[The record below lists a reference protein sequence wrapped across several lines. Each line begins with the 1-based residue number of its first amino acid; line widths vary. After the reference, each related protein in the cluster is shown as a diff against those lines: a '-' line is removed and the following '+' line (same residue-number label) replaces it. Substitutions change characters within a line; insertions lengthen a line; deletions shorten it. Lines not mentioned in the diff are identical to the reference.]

1 MRHTTY
7 TTKTDNFSTQIS
19 MKKIYTLL
27 LLSAAALPV
36 VAQSNFSTGAKAIM
50 GIYNSYQENPVQ
62 SLQLP
67 MGTPFSLEEC
77 SRADARATVF
87 ITVAE
92 GYGEADIEA
101 RGFDIVLSAADV
113 VVATGSMDDI
123 ADLAN
128 CDFVKY
134 VEFSSVMQPQMDQ
147 ARKLSNVDVV
157 LDGTGSGLSRAYTG
171 AGVIAAMYDNG
182 FDPNHA
188 VFLDSNKKS
197 RIKNL
202 YYFSGQ
208 SGVYSTIAQ
217 ENMSTFTTDNS
228 DDYHGTHVMGIEAGY
243 FNGKGNGKVA
253 YINSS
258 GRATVSTS
266 YNNPYYGV
274 ATGADIVA
282 CAGHLTN
289 SNILKGIQA
298 VRDYAQSTGQ
308 PAVINLSLGVN
319 YGSHTP
325 YSSFNKVID
334 EYGKDIII
342 CIAAGNEAEDGI
354 SIDRTLAAAGDTYQ
368 SFVSVSASASG
379 AIDIWAHDT
388 NDFTVTPF
396 LYQPTANKIVWEY
409 EFSASSSQDYYMATS
424 NYTSSA
430 YSHDDNF
437 DKAFTSSY
445 VICSA
450 AREPGSNLYNVR
462 LDLQLTPNNTTN
474 VKGAVYVLGFRV
486 KANKANQRI
495 TSVFQTNSGLKFQ
508 SLGRSGYEDG
518 NGEYSINDMAGAKN
532 LIVVGAWNS
541 RSVFPILTSSGTA
554 SSLDFAS
561 GGDGYKQGQVTGFSS
576 WGTMPDGRKLPHVL
590 APGMAIVAAG
600 STPFYEK
607 NTANAG
613 SVYIAANQKYNN
625 RQNYWFESQGTSMAC
640 PFASGVVALMLEAVP
655 GLNVEQARECLT
667 ATATTDANTT
677 AAGIQAG
684 AGKVDALAAV
694 KYAITKYQG
703 GVNDITLDDNHFIV
717 SPEGENVWS
726 VFVPATS
733 SVNVGVYNI
742 AGQQV
747 ATAAAAGQ
755 EATIDLTALTPGVY
769 VLNINGQYSSRVVVK

>member
-1 MRHTTY
+1 
-7 TTKTDNFSTQIS
+7 
-19 MKKIYTLL
+19 MKKIYTVL
-27 LLSAAALPV
+27 LLSAAASLSAA
-36 VAQSNFSTGAKAIM
+36 AQSNFSTGAKAIM
-50 GIYNSYQENPVQ
+50 GSYNSYLVNPAQ
-62 SLQLP
+62 ALRLP
-67 MGTPFSLEEC
+67 LGTPFTLEEC
-77 SRADARATVF
+77 SRAGARATVF

-113 VVATGSMDDI
+113 VVATGTMDDI
-123 ADLAN
+123 AALAD

-134 VEFSSVMQPQMDQ
+134 VEFSTVVEPQMDQ

-157 LDGTGSGLSRAYTG
+157 LDGTGAGLSRAYTG

-208 SGVYSTIAQ
+208 SGVYSTITQ
-217 ENMSTFTTDNS
+217 DNMSSFTTDNS
-228 DDYHGTHVMGIEAGY
+228 AEYHGTHVMGIEAGY

-258 GRATVSTS
+258 GKATVSPS

-282 CAGHLTN
+282 CAGYLTN
-289 SNILKGIQA
+289 SNILKGVQT

-308 PAVINLSLGVN
+308 PAVVNLSLGVN

-334 EYGKDIII
+334 QYGEDVII
-342 CIAAGNEAEDGI
+342 CIAAGNEADLGI
-354 SIDRTLAAAGDTYQ
+354 SLDRTLAAGASYS
-368 SFVSVSASASG
+368 SFIPVSASASG

-409 EFSASSSQDYYMATS
+409 EYSASSTQEYTIATS
-424 NYTSSA
+424 NYTR
-430 YSHDDNF
+430 YDHDDNF
-437 DKAFTSSY
+437 EKAFSSSY

-462 LDLQLTPNNTTN
+462 MDVQLTPNSATN

-486 KANKANQRI
+486 TAKKANQRI
-495 TSVFQTNSGLKFQ
+495 TSVIQTNDEMKFQ
-508 SLGRSGYEDG
+508 SLGRTGYEDG
-518 NGEYSINDMAGAKN
+518 DGEYTINDMAGAN
-532 LIVVGAWNS
+532 NIIVVGSWNS
-541 RSVFPILTSSGTA
+541 RSLFPILTASGTA

-561 GGDGYKQGQVTGFSS
+561 GGDGYKQGQVTAFSS
-576 WGTMPDGRKLPHVL
+576 WGTLPDGRKMPHVL

-600 STPFYEK
+600 STPYYEK
-607 NTANAG
+607 YAS

-640 PFASGVVALMLEAVP
+640 PFVSGVVALMLEAAP
-655 GLNVEQARECLT
+655 GMSVDQARECLT
-667 ATATTDANTT
+667 ATAMTDANTT

-694 KYAITKYQG
+694 KYAISHFASVT
-703 GVNDITLDDNHFIV
+703 DITIDDNHFIV
-717 SPEGENVWS
+717 NPAGENIWD
-726 VFVPATS
+726 VFVPATTEV
-733 SVNVGVYNI
+733 SVNVYNI

-747 ATAAAAGQ
+747 ATAATAGQ
-755 EATIDLTALTPGVY
+755 ETTVDLTALTPGVY
-769 VLNINGQYSSRVVVK
+769 VLQINGQYSQRIAVK

>member
-1 MRHTTY
+1 
-7 TTKTDNFSTQIS
+7 
-19 MKKIYTLL
+19 MKKIYTVL
-27 LLSAAALPV
+27 LLSAAASLSAA
-36 VAQSNFSTGAKAIM
+36 AQSNFSTGAKAIM
-50 GIYNSYQENPVQ
+50 GSYNSYLENPAQ
-62 SLQLP
+62 TLRLP
-67 MGTPFSLEEC
+67 LGTPFTLEEC
-77 SRADARATVF
+77 SRAGARATVF

-113 VVATGSMDDI
+113 VVATGTMDDI
-123 ADLAN
+123 AALAD

-134 VEFSSVMQPQMDQ
+134 VEFSTVVEPQMDQ

-157 LDGTGSGLSRAYTG
+157 LDGTGTGLSRAYTG

-208 SGVYSTIAQ
+208 SGVYSTITQ
-217 ENMSTFTTDNS
+217 DNMSSFTTDNTAE
-228 DDYHGTHVMGIEAGY
+228 YHGTHVMGIEAGY

-258 GRATVSTS
+258 GKATVSTS

-282 CAGHLTN
+282 CAGYLTN
-289 SNILKGIQA
+289 SNILKGVQT

-308 PAVINLSLGVN
+308 PAVVNLSLGVN

-334 EYGKDIII
+334 QYGEDVII
-342 CIAAGNEAEDGI
+342 CIAAGNEADLGI
-354 SIDRTLAAAGDTYQ
+354 SLDRTLAAGASYS
-368 SFVSVSASASG
+368 SFIPVSASASG

-409 EFSASSSQDYYMATS
+409 EYSATSTKDYYMATS

-430 YSHDDNF
+430 YNHDDNF
-437 DKAFTSSY
+437 DKAFSSSY
-445 VICSA
+445 LSCSA

-462 LDLQLTPNNTTN
+462 MDVQLTPNSATN

-486 KANKANQRI
+486 TAKKANQRI
-495 TSVFQTNSGLKFQ
+495 TSVIQTNDEMKFQ

-518 NGEYSINDMAGAKN
+518 DGEYTINDMAGAN
-532 LIVVGAWNS
+532 NIIVVGSWNS
-541 RSVFPILTSSGTA
+541 RSLFPILTASGTA

-561 GGDGYKQGQVTGFSS
+561 GGDGYKQGQVTAFSS
-576 WGTMPDGRKLPHVL
+576 WGTLPDGRKMPHVL

-600 STPFYEK
+600 STPYYEK
-607 NTANAG
+607 YAS

-640 PFASGVVALMLEAVP
+640 PFVSGVVALMLEAAP
-655 GLNVEQARECLT
+655 GMSVDQARECLT
-667 ATATTDANTT
+667 ATAMTDANTT

-694 KYAITKYQG
+694 KYAISHFASVT
-703 GVNDITLDDNHFIV
+703 DITIDDNHFIV
-717 SPEGENVWS
+717 NPAGENIWD
-726 VFVPATS
+726 VFVPATTEVS
-733 SVNVGVYNI
+733 LNVYNI

-747 ATAAAAGQ
+747 ATAAAPGQ
-755 EATIDLTALTPGVY
+755 ETTVDLTALTPGVY
-769 VLNINGQYSSRVVVK
+769 VLQINGQYSQRIAVK